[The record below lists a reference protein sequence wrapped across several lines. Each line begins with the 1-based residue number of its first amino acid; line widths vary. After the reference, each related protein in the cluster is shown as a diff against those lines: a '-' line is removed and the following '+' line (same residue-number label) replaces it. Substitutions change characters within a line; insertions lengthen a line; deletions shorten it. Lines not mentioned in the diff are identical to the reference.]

1 VIEVEKIQ
9 SIHAIQ
15 EGLTKLSYITDP
27 STATSLYLAI
37 HLKKPLLLEGEA
49 GVGKTEIAK
58 CLAELLDTKLIR
70 FQCYEGLDA
79 NHALYEWDY
88 MRQMV
93 TIRLAEAKGQI
104 SDRLDS
110 EIFGS
115 NYLLRRPLLE
125 AIDHQENK
133 PVVLLIDEI
142 DRTDEEFEAF
152 LLEILSDFQVTI
164 PEIGT
169 IKARYIPIVILT
181 SNRTRDLSDAL
192 KRRCLYHWVPYPSF
206 EKELAII
213 QSKIPEI
220 SEKLAEDICQFM
232 QLIRKIEWNKIP
244 GIAETIDWAKALLLL
259 GKEGVTE
266 ESLRNTIGSI
276 LKDREDIEQFFTS
289 HCRKLIESIGVGS

>member
-1 VIEVEKIQ
+1 VIAVERIQ
-9 SIHAIQ
+9 SIQAIQ
-15 EGLTKLSYITDP
+15 EGLTELSYITDP
-27 STATSLYLAI
+27 STATSLYLAL

-70 FQCYEGLDA
+70 LQCYEGLDA

-104 SDRLDS
+104 ADHLDS

-115 NYLLRRPLLE
+115 KFLLRRPLLE

-133 PVVLLIDEI
+133 PVILLIDEI
-142 DRTDEEFEAF
+142 DRTDEEFEAY

-164 PEIGT
+164 PEMGT
-169 IKARYIPIVILT
+169 IKANYIPIVILT
-181 SNRTRDLSDAL
+181 SNRTRNLSDAL

-206 EKELAII
+206 QKELAII
-213 QSKIPEI
+213 QTKLPEI
-220 SEKLAEDICQFM
+220 PAKIATDICRFM
-232 QLIRKIEWNKIP
+232 QLIRKIEWNKVP

-259 GKEGVTE
+259 GEQGVTE
-266 ESLRNTIGSI
+266 EGLRNTIGSI
-276 LKDREDIEQFFTS
+276 LKDREDIEQFFNS
-289 HCRKLIESIGVGS
+289 HCRTLIEAIGLGS